1 MSKRTAVAKQRIQQF
16 YFQLTDGCGRPNCSN
31 PDCASN
37 PNSIKLTSN
46 DAAAKA
52 ILLFNN
58 KKSLCDKPPSKVP
71 RTDIKQPEEQT
82 VLSEASL
89 PIKNGIVDAETSGK
103 KLVSSSC
110 HSDQSNIK
118 TVSNGDNILSK
129 TKITT
134 KLSKTSDDKGEKC
147 NVVEDTKININKDV
161 KNVDESKTLTN
172 SASTSCDDGISTKLK
187 SIFVTKPSTYIGPTI
202 GKY

>member
-1 MSKRTAVAKQRIQQF
+1 M
-16 YFQLTDGCGRPNCSN
+16 
-31 PDCASN
+31 
-37 PNSIKLTSN
+37 
-46 DAAAKA
+46 
-52 ILLFNN
+52 
-58 KKSLCDKPPSKVP
+58 CDKPPSKVP